1 MVTAHS
7 KSLAAARAPVQF
19 IYITGCDGTGKSTQA
34 RLLLAQLEAA
44 GRAPMHLWLR
54 FPFFFTAP
62 LLVYARLR
70 GHSWFEEHNG
80 TRQGYWDFRRSW
92 LLRTLLP
99 WVLLVDAALAA
110 LGRIYLPL
118 WRGRTI
124 VCERFVLDMVVDL
137 ALAVGDPRFHVRLP
151 GRLFRRLLPRR
162 AQIAILNLD
171 AATLRA
177 RRADLEADRRL
188 EERLLGFERLISD
201 YKLPALSSRLPVEEV
216 NRQIRNLVHMPELN
230 TPFEQVRVHP

>member
-7 KSLAAARAPVQF
+7 KSLAAGHDPAQF

-44 GRAPMHLWLR
+44 GCAPMHLWLR

-70 GHSWFEEHNG
+70 GHSWFEECNG
-80 TRQGYWDFRRSW
+80 VRQGYWDFRRSW
-92 LLRTLLP
+92 LLRTVLP
-99 WVLLVDAALAA
+99 WVLLADAALAA
-110 LGRIYLPL
+110 LGKVYLPL

-137 ALAVGDPRFHVRLP
+137 AIALGDPRFHMRLP
-151 GRLFRRLLPRR
+151 GRLFRRLLPKRTR
-162 AQIAILNLD
+162 IAILNLD

-177 RRADLEADRRL
+177 RRADLKADKRL
-188 EERLLGFERLISD
+188 EERLLGFERLVSD
-201 YKLPALSSRLPVEEV
+201 YNLPVLSSRLPIEEV
-216 NRQIRNLVHMPELN
+216 NRQIRSLVRLPESN
-230 TPFEQVRVHP
+230 GQVEF